1 MAGRRTAVKADDL
14 VDLAARNLRESM
26 FRNSLTI
33 LGIGVGVASLV
44 AMLSLGIGLQQLA
57 DRRLA
62 RSGLFDTIVVTSRR
76 SLRGFDRA
84 DNRNGVPAAESRPLD
99 EKARAE
105 MAGLPNVLEAVPDLR
120 FISELRYE
128 GKSHLAM
135 VAGLPLSARDKDA
148 FDNMQGSF
156 FSSDAA
162 DEAIL
167 QIQFAD
173 ELLGIHQKLGESS
186 SKLSGQTQTLIGKEL
201 TLRYA
206 ERVPSPAAPESKP
219 VPAEEGGAGDRSGAL
234 KKAPQPPVM
243 AAFSVV
249 PRERKLRIVAVTD
262 QDPEGMR
269 GASGARVF
277 IPLQMVEKLRVMLP
291 SGLRGS
297 EPDFANVPA
306 YLSLSVRV
314 KGPDRVEMVQDAIRK
329 MGFSTF
335 SILDAT
341 RSLRRFFAVLDLFL
355 GIFGSLALAVAA
367 LGIVNTLVMA
377 ILERRR
383 EIGIMKAIGASD
395 GDVKKL
401 FLTEAAVMGLVGGML
416 GVALGWAMGRLI
428 NAGANVY
435 LHRQNLPS
443 EDLWAVPWW
452 LVAGAIAF
460 AMVISMI
467 SGLYP
472 AARAARLD
480 PVQALH
486 YE

>member
-1 MAGRRTAVKADDL
+1 MKANDL

-26 FRNSLTI
+26 FRNSLTT

-62 RSGLFDTIVVTSRR
+62 KSGLFDAIVVTSSR
-76 SLRGFDRA
+76 SLRIFNRA
-84 DNRNGVPAAESRPLD
+84 DNPNGAPPAESRPLD

-105 MAGLPNVLEAVPDLR
+105 MARLPDVLEAVPDLR

-135 VAGLPLSARDKDA
+135 VAGLPFSARDKDA
-148 FDNMQGSF
+148 FDNMQGRF
-156 FSSDAA
+156 FSSEDA

-167 QIQFAD
+167 QIQFAN

-206 ERVPSPAAPESKP
+206 ERVPSPVAPESKP
-219 VPAEEGGAGDRSGAL
+219 TPAEEGGGAGQRSGAL
-234 KKAPQPPVM
+234 KSAPQPPAM

-249 PRERKLRIVAVTD
+249 PRERNLRIVAVTD

-269 GASGARVF
+269 GVSGARVF
-277 IPLQMVEKLRVMLP
+277 IPLQMGEKLHVMAP
-291 SGLRGS
+291 SGSRGN
-297 EPDFANVPA
+297 EPDFSNVPA
-306 YLSLSVRV
+306 YPSVSVRV
-314 KGPDRVEMVQDAIRK
+314 KSPDRVESVQDAIRK

-341 RSLRRFFAVLDLFL
+341 RGLQRFFAVLDLFL

-395 GDVKKL
+395 GDVMKL
-401 FLTEAAVMGLVGGML
+401 FLAEAAVMGLVGGML

-428 NAGANVY
+428 NAGANIY

-443 EDLWAVPWW
+443 ENLWAVPWW

-460 AMVISMI
+460 AIVISMV

-472 AARAARLD
+472 AARAAKLD
-480 PVQALH
+480 PVQALR

>member
-1 MAGRRTAVKADDL
+1 
-14 VDLAARNLRESM
+14 
-26 FRNSLTI
+26 
-33 LGIGVGVASLV
+33 
-44 AMLSLGIGLQQLA
+44 
-57 DRRLA
+57 
-62 RSGLFDTIVVTSRR
+62 
-76 SLRGFDRA
+76 
-84 DNRNGVPAAESRPLD
+84 
-99 EKARAE
+99 
-105 MAGLPNVLEAVPDLR
+105 
-120 FISELRYE
+120 
-128 GKSHLAM
+128 
-135 VAGLPLSARDKDA
+135 
-148 FDNMQGSF
+148 
-156 FSSDAA
+156 
-162 DEAIL
+162 
-167 QIQFAD
+167 
-173 ELLGIHQKLGESS
+173 
-186 SKLSGQTQTLIGKEL
+186 
-201 TLRYA
+201 
-206 ERVPSPAAPESKP
+206 
-219 VPAEEGGAGDRSGAL
+219 
-234 KKAPQPPVM
+234 M

-277 IPLQMVEKLRVMLP
+277 IPLQMVEKLHVMLP
-291 SGLRGS
+291 AGLRGS
-297 EPDFANVPA
+297 EPDFSNVPA

-314 KGPDRVEMVQDAIRK
+314 KSPDRVESVQDAIRK

-341 RSLRRFFAVLDLFL
+341 RGLQRFFAVLDLFL

-401 FLTEAAVMGLVGGML
+401 FLAEAAVMGLVGGML

-443 EDLWAVPWW
+443 EELWAVPWW

-460 AMVISMI
+460 AIVLSMI

-472 AARAARLD
+472 AARAAKLD
-480 PVQALH
+480 PVQALR

>member
-1 MAGRRTAVKADDL
+1 MAGRRAAVKADDL

-26 FRNSLTI
+26 FRNSLTT

-99 EKARAE
+99 EKARVE
-105 MAGLPNVLEAVPDLR
+105 MAGLPNVLEAVPDLH
-120 FISELRYE
+120 FISEVRYE
-128 GKSHLAM
+128 GKPHLAM
-135 VAGLPLSARDKDA
+135 VAGLPLSARDKDV

-186 SKLSGQTQTLIGKEL
+186 SKLSGQTQTLLGKEL
-201 TLRYA
+201 MLRYA
-206 ERVPSPAAPESKP
+206 ERVPSPATPESKP
-219 VPAEEGGAGDRSGAL
+219 VPAEEGGAGDHSGAL
-234 KKAPQPPVM
+234 KSAPQPPVM

-269 GASGARVF
+269 GVSGARVF
-277 IPLQMVEKLRVMLP
+277 IPLQMVEKLHVMLP

-314 KGPDRVEMVQDAIRK
+314 KSPDRVESVQDAIRK

-341 RSLRRFFAVLDLFL
+341 RGLRRFFAVLDLFL
-355 GIFGSLALAVAA
+355 GIFGSLALAVVA

-401 FLTEAAVMGLVGGML
+401 FLAEAAVMGLVGGML

-460 AMVISMI
+460 AIVISMI

-472 AARAARLD
+472 AARAAKLD
-480 PVQALH
+480 PVQALR

>member
-1 MAGRRTAVKADDL
+1 VKANDL

-26 FRNSLTI
+26 FRNSLTT

-84 DNRNGVPAAESRPLD
+84 DNRNGVPPAESRPLD

-105 MAGLPNVLEAVPDLR
+105 MARLPNVLEAVPDLR
-120 FISELRYE
+120 FISEVRYE
-128 GKSHLAM
+128 CKPHLAM

-148 FDNMQGSF
+148 FDNMQGRF

-162 DEAIL
+162 EEAIL

-173 ELLGIHQKLGESS
+173 ELLGIRQKLGESS
-186 SKLSGQTQTLIGKEL
+186 SKASGQTQTLIGKEL

-219 VPAEEGGAGDRSGAL
+219 AEEGGGAGDRSGAL
-234 KKAPQPPVM
+234 KHAPQPPAM

-277 IPLQMVEKLRVMLP
+277 IPLPMVEKLHVMLP

-297 EPDFANVPA
+297 EPDFSNVPA

-314 KGPDRVEMVQDAIRK
+314 KSPDRVESVQDAIRK

-335 SILDAT
+335 STLDAA

-401 FLTEAAVMGLVGGML
+401 FLAEAAVMGLVGGML

-443 EDLWAVPWW
+443 EELWAVPWW

-460 AMVISMI
+460 AIVISMI

>member
-1 MAGRRTAVKADDL
+1 VKANDL
-14 VDLAARNLRESM
+14 VELAARNLRESLL
-26 FRNSLTI
+26 RNSLTT

-44 AMLSLGIGLQQLA
+44 AMLSLGLGLQQLA
-57 DRRLA
+57 DRRLE

-76 SLRGFDRA
+76 SLRGFGRV
-84 DNRNGVPAAESRPLD
+84 DNRDELPPAESRPLD
-99 EKARAE
+99 ENARVE
-105 MAGLPNVLEAVPDLR
+105 MARLPNVLEAVPDLR
-120 FISELRYE
+120 FVAEVRYE
-128 GKSHLAM
+128 GKPHLTM
-135 VAGLPLSARDKDA
+135 LVGLPPSARDRDA
-148 FDNMQGSF
+148 FDNMQGRF

-162 DEAIL
+162 EEAIL

-173 ELLGIHQKLGESS
+173 ELLGIRPRPGESS
-186 SKLSGQTQTLIGKEL
+186 SKLNGRTQTLIRKEL

-206 ERVPSPAAPESKP
+206 ERVASPGASGSKP
-219 VPAEEGGAGDRSGAL
+219 AGGEGGTTGDRSSAL
-234 KKAPQPPVM
+234 QDARQASPMV
-243 AAFSVV
+243 AFSVV
-249 PRERKLRIVAVTD
+249 ARERKLRIVAVTD

-269 GASGARVF
+269 GVLGARMF
-277 IPLQMVEKLRVMLP
+277 IPLQMAENLHVMLP

-297 EPDFANVPA
+297 ELDLSNAPA
-306 YLSLSVRV
+306 YPSLSVRV
-314 KGPDRVEMVQDAIRK
+314 KSPSRVESVQDAIRK
-329 MGFSTF
+329 MGFNTF

-395 GDVKKL
+395 GDVKRL
-401 FLTEAAVMGLVGGML
+401 FLAEAAVMGFLGGVL
-416 GVALGWAMGRLI
+416 GVALGWVIGRLI
-428 NAGANVY
+428 NAGANLY
-435 LHRQNLPS
+435 LRRQNLPS
-443 EDLWAVPWW
+443 ENLWAVPWW
-452 LVAGAIAF
+452 LGGGAIAF
-460 AMVISMI
+460 AIVISMV

-480 PVQALH
+480 PVQALR

>member
-1 MAGRRTAVKADDL
+1 
-14 VDLAARNLRESM
+14 
-26 FRNSLTI
+26 
-33 LGIGVGVASLV
+33 
-44 AMLSLGIGLQQLA
+44 LA

-76 SLRGFDRA
+76 SLRGFARA
-84 DNRNGVPAAESRPLD
+84 DNRDEAPPAESRPLD
-99 EKARAE
+99 EKARVE
-105 MAGLPNVLEAVPDLR
+105 MARLPDVLEAVPDLR
-120 FISELRYE
+120 FVAEVRYE
-128 GKSHLAM
+128 GKPYLTM
-135 VAGLPLSARDKDA
+135 VSGLPLSARDKDA
-148 FDNMQGSF
+148 FDNMQGRF

-173 ELLGIHQKLGESS
+173 ELLGIRPKLGESS
-186 SKLSGQTQTLIGKEL
+186 SKLNDQTQTLIGKEL

-206 ERVPSPAAPESKP
+206 ERVASVAAVSDRRSALGPPPEGSGPQGGERRYSTAAGGTGGRSSALQDARQPS
-219 VPAEEGGAGDRSGAL
+219 VI
-234 KKAPQPPVM
+234 

-249 PRERKLRIVAVTD
+249 ARERKLRIVAVTD

-269 GASGARVF
+269 GVSGARMF
-277 IPLQMVEKLRVMLP
+277 MPLQMVENLHVMLP

-297 EPDFANVPA
+297 EPDFSSAPA
-306 YLSLSVRV
+306 YPSLSVRV
-314 KGPDRVEMVQDAIRK
+314 KGPNRVESVQNAIRK
-329 MGFSTF
+329 MGFNTF

-401 FLTEAAVMGLVGGML
+401 FLAEAAVMGLLGGML
-416 GVALGWAMGRLI
+416 GVALGWVIGRLI
-428 NAGANVY
+428 NAGTNLY
-435 LHRQNLPS
+435 LRRQNLPP
-443 EDLWAVPWW
+443 ENLWAVPWW
-452 LVAGAIAF
+452 LVGGAIAF
-460 AMVISMI
+460 AIVISML

-472 AARAARLD
+472 AARAAKLD
-480 PVQALH
+480 PVQALR